1 MRHAMTAQAAPR
13 QIIIDQAIVEDLAAQ
28 LAIEADPSIE
38 DRPRIFDAF
47 TRANAALIQPAME
60 SLVQAYLNAC
70 TTTTGRAAA
79 RLFMQNVLD
88 AEA

>member
-1 MRHAMTAQAAPR
+1 MGHAIAAQAARR
-13 QIIIDQAIVEDLAAQ
+13 QIIDQAIVEDLAAEI
-28 LAIEADPSIE
+28 AIKANPSIE
-38 DRPRIFDAF
+38 DRPRIFNAF
-47 TRANAALIQPAME
+47 TKANAALIRQPLE
-60 SLVQAYLNAC
+60 TLVQAYIQAC